1 MSKGKKMYN
10 YTDSHLHTSF
20 SWDASQTIDEVL
32 VKAKAENVGFITITE
47 HLDFH
52 PLHKQNHTKFNYTG
66 YTKAIEEARGGFP
79 NLMKG
84 FEAGEPHIFHDEY
97 EKYIENKDIDFIMGS
112 LHHVGEF
119 TPVYEEYFQQY
130 SDIKDAYKSYFEEVY
145 KLASYGNFDVLGHLN
160 LVHRRG
166 VQFLPEYSY
175 EMFKKEIDD
184 ILKTLISRGTGIEV
198 NTSGFRYHGGDMLP
212 GADVIKAYMKL
223 GGKIITVGSDSHYVK
238 DTFYGLKRAYEI
250 FEEIGIKEIAV
261 FKNRKP
267 VMVKIK

>member
-1 MSKGKKMYN
+1 MFN
-10 YTDSHLHTSF
+10 LTDSHLHTTF

-32 VKAKAENVGFITITE
+32 KKAKAENVGHITISE

-52 PLHKQNHTKFNYTG
+52 PAHKQNHTKFNYSG
-66 YTKAIEEARGGFP
+66 YTKAIETARADFP

-84 FEAGEPHIFHDEY
+84 FEAGEPHIFKREY
-97 EKYIENKDIDFIMGS
+97 EEYIKGKDIDFIMGS
-112 LHHVGEF
+112 LHMVGEY
-119 TPVYEEYFQQY
+119 TPVYEEYFQRY
-130 SDIKDAYKSYFEEVY
+130 KDIKSAYTAYFEEVY

-175 EMFKKEIDD
+175 EMFKSEIDD
-184 ILKTLISRGTGIEV
+184 ILKALISKGAGIEI

-212 GADVIKAYMKL
+212 GIDVVKAYIKL
-223 GGKIITVGSDSHYVK
+223 GGNIITVGSDSHYVK
-238 DTFYGLKRAYEI
+238 DTFFGLIRAYEALDKA
-250 FEEIGIKEIAV
+250 GIKEITV

-267 VMVKIK
+267 VKVPIK